1 MAFLSI
7 PNVKIAGISAAVP
20 KNVVSNFCPAED
32 DAVSS
37 EYSPADFVALTGV
50 EERHVS
56 KKLTTSDLCFKSAE
70 KLIADLNWV
79 KSEIFALIFVTQT
92 PDYIQ
97 PATACIM
104 QNRLGLSKECY
115 ALDISLGCSGWV
127 YGLSVAASLCSTGA
141 MKKVLL
147 LAGEAKE
154 WFTGLKDPLLGHA
167 GTATALEFQPDAPVL
182 NFHFGTDG
190 SGYDAIIT
198 PDGGCRNPITEKSFI
213 PEEIDGK
220 MLCRNQT
227 QMKGMDVFAFGIST
241 VPKAIKS
248 MGTIFGFDYLNLDYF
263 VFHQA
268 NMKMVNFISKKMKIP
283 SERVPFSMRKY
294 GNTSSASIPLTIVT
308 ELKPVLEKKSA
319 KILCCGFG
327 IGFSWGSVVIDSN
340 GVLVSNLVEV
350 ADNDCNEEWV

>member
-7 PNVKIAGISAAVP
+7 PNVKIAGISAGVP
-20 KNVVSNFCPAED
+20 KNVVSNLAPAED

-56 KKLTTSDLCFKSAE
+56 KKLTTSDLCFKAAE
-70 KLIADLNWV
+70 QLIADLKWD
-79 KSEIFALIFVTQT
+79 KSEISALIFVTQT
-92 PDYIQ
+92 PDYVQ
-97 PATACIM
+97 PATACIL
-104 QNRLGLSKECY
+104 QNRLGLSKDCY

-127 YGLSVAASLCSTGA
+127 YGLSVAASLCSSGS

-154 WFTGLKDPLLGHA
+154 RFLGLKDPLAGHA
-167 GTATALEFQPDAPVL
+167 GTATALEFSNEAPAL

-198 PDGGCRNPITEKSFI
+198 PDGGCRNPMTDKSFI
-213 PEEIDGK
+213 PEEIEGK

-227 QMKGMDVFAFGIST
+227 QMKGMDVFSFGITT

-248 MGTIFGFDYLNLDYF
+248 MCANFGFDYLDLDYF

-268 NMKMVNFISKKMKIP
+268 NMKMVNFIAKKMKIS
-283 SERVPFSMRKY
+283 SEKVPFSMRKY

-308 ELKPVLEKKSA
+308 ELKSSLDKNPA
-319 KILCCGFG
+319 KVLCCGFG
-327 IGFSWGSVVIDSN
+327 IGFSWGTTVLDTN
-340 GVLVSNLVEV
+340 GAFISDLIEV
-350 ADNDCNEEWV
+350 ADDECNETWV